1 MAANPEALER
11 ARTLFQAGKQNFESG
26 RYRESVECLEKSA
39 ALVERGGKLGGEV
52 QIWLVTAYEAA
63 GQTDMAIALCEQLV
77 RHPDVKTRKQSRR
90 LQAILTAPRLRTRP
104 EWLTQIPDLGGL
116 ETASAEDQKA
126 YAVPNRPKPSRPK
139 PRPSPDPEPI
149 DLSQVNTKD
158 NSFVWL
164 SLGAIALI
172 VAGLLWFGYA

>member
-11 ARTLFQAGKQNFESG
+11 ARALFQAGKQNFESG
-26 RYRESVECLEKSA
+26 RYRESVDCLEKSA

-90 LQAILTAPRLRTRP
+90 LQTILTAPRLRTRP

-116 ETASAEDQKA
+116 EAANAEDQKS
-126 YAVPNRPKPSRPK
+126 YAAPSRPPSSRPK
-139 PRPSPDPEPI
+139 PRPKPDPEPL

-158 NSFVWL
+158 NSFVWI